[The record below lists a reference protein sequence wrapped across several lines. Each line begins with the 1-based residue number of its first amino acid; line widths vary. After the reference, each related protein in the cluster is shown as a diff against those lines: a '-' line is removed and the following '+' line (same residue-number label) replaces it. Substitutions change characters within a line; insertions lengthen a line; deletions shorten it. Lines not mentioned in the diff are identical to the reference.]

1 MDSQSIVDREHSQ
14 PQARREVTT
23 QVSSTHTFA
32 SVDEALELVEAAM
45 SYVAAADPTELPAE
59 VQARSLIR
67 LERVHGI
74 ETAARTSILGA
85 FTAGRGYTADA
96 AYSTRGWLMNQ
107 TQVTKATA
115 TGHCAWTGRSGAH
128 PRVMAALA
136 AGEVSES
143 FGRMLCTWTDQLPE
157 ECRDEADRI
166 LLDAV
171 RSGMDV
177 RDLAALF
184 AEMLVKSRSAVP
196 GDGGEDPGQ
205 VLDDRSVRLE
215 KTFEDAGVLTGD
227 LTPECTAVVAAVL
240 DALSAPAD
248 AEDTR
253 THGQRYHDA
262 LLEAMRRL
270 VAADLLP
277 ERAGQPARVWAHISL
292 ADLIVLDADSALQ
305 DEWIAEVRVRWAAAR
320 AASSAGGGD
329 GAAWLDGAAAEGFAC
344 DASVTPVVTGDV
356 NVAALDDLV
365 GLCVELAG
373 HGHGRCG
380 PSRCGPGPGGDGA
393 SGDEAGGDEAGGDE
407 AGGDE
412 GSAGHGEEPAGPAR
426 PTDRGR
432 EALEQ
437 AIIGKAVE
445 LLSGRGGLASFLRR
459 RELGARLGGPSL
471 PLDIGYSRD
480 IPASIR
486 NAVRL
491 RDRHCRW
498 PGGCNQPAVACEVH
512 HVRHK
517 ANGGQTSLRNCIL
530 LCFYHHQVMI
540 HRQGWTLVL
549 NPDGTTVAWNRE
561 QTKVLRSHGP
571 PARAG

>member
-1 MDSQSIVDREHSQ
+1 MDRENSQ

-23 QVSSTHTFA
+23 QMSSTRTFA
-32 SVDEALELVEAAM
+32 SADEALEAVEAGM
-45 SYVAAADPTELPAE
+45 SYLAGTDPTEMPAE
-59 VQARSLIR
+59 VQARYLIR
-67 LERVHGI
+67 LERVNGI
-74 ETAARTSILGA
+74 ETAVRTSFLAA
-85 FTAGRGYTADA
+85 FTAARGYTADG
-96 AYSTRGWLMNQ
+96 AYSIRGWLMNQ
-107 TQVTKATA
+107 TQVTKGTATA
-115 TGHCAWTGRSGAH
+115 YCAWTGRSNAH

-143 FGRMLCTWTDQLPE
+143 FGRMICTWTDQLPQE
-157 ECRDEADRI
+157 YRDEADRI

-196 GDGGEDPGQ
+196 SDGGGDPGQ
-205 VLDDRSVRLE
+205 EPDDRSVRLE

-320 AASSAGGGD
+320 AASSAGGSD
-329 GAAWLDGAAAEGFAC
+329 GAAWLEGAAAEGFAC
-344 DASVTPVVTGDV
+344 GAAVTPVVTGDV
-356 NVAALDDLV
+356 NVAVLEDLV
-365 GLCVELAG
+365 GLCLELAG
-373 HGHGRCG
+373 HGRT
-380 PSRCGPGPGGDGA
+380 
-393 SGDEAGGDEAGGDE
+393 
-407 AGGDE
+407 E
-412 GSAGHGEEPAGPAR
+412 GETGSVA
-426 PTDRGR
+426 PTERGR

-445 LLSGRGGLASFLRR
+445 LLSGPRGLASFLRR
-459 RELGARLGGPSL
+459 RQLGARLGGPSL
-471 PLDIGYSRD
+471 PLDVGYSKD
-480 IPASIR
+480 IPAGIR

-517 ANGGQTSLRNCIL
+517 ADGGQTNLRNCIL

-549 NPDGTTVAWNRE
+549 NPDGTTMAWNRD